1 MSKKNIIIAL
11 VALAV
16 VTILIVIGKNRSRGE
31 LEVNVGELEKRTIIS
46 TVSANG
52 KIRPEAEV
60 KISAD
65 VSGEI
70 TELYVQEGDTVNEG
84 QLLLKINPD
93 IYITQR
99 DRAKAGVSSSQSN
112 YKTSQAQLT
121 QAKARLTE
129 QEAAYNRSQQLF
141 KDEVLS
147 QAEFD
152 AATSAYAIAQSE
164 VKAAEQRLA
173 AAKYGIDNSQASLSE
188 ANKALGRTSIYAPS
202 DGVVSALNNEKG
214 ERVVGTAQMAGTEI
228 MVISNFNNME
238 VIVDVNEN
246 DILQVKKGDT
256 AIVEVDAY
264 ADRKFK
270 AIVTEI
276 STSANNASG
285 MQMSADQVT
294 NFEVKVRLLKS
305 SYADLLEVSDA
316 PFLPGMSANVE
327 IQTEVKKDI
336 YCLPIEAVGTRVQE
350 LDSNAS
356 VKSGDEEEL
365 DEIVFSVKDGKAVKH
380 IVKTGIQDSRYI
392 EVLSDLSGIK
402 DIIVGPYDAVS
413 KKLEEGKKVTISD
426 KKKSGKLKDDEE

>member
-1 MSKKNIIIAL
+1 MSKKNIFITLGVLAA
-11 VALAV
+11 VA
-16 VTILIVIGKNRSRGE
+16 ILIAIGKNRSKGE
-31 LEVNVGELEKRTIIS
+31 LEVNVGKLEKRTIIS

-70 TELYVQEGDTVNEG
+70 TELYVQEGDTVKEG

-93 IYITQR
+93 IYVTQR

-129 QEAAYNRSQQLF
+129 QEAAFKRNEQLF
-141 KDEVLS
+141 KDQVLS

-173 AAKYGIDNSQASLSE
+173 ASRYGIDNSQASLSE

-256 AIVEVDAY
+256 AVVEVDAY
-264 ADRKFK
+264 SDRKFK

-276 STSANNASG
+276 SKSANNVGG

-336 YCLPIEAVGTRVQE
+336 NCLPIEAVGTRVQE

-356 VKSGDEEEL
+356 VKSGDEEVL
-365 DEIVFSVKDGKAVKH
+365 DEIVFSVTDGKAVKH

-392 EVLSDLSGIK
+392 EILSGL
-402 DIIVGPYDAVS
+402 DDVEEIIIGPYDAVS
-413 KKLEEGKKVTISD
+413 KKLDDEKKVNVTD
-426 KKKSGKLKDDEE
+426 KKVMDKLD

>member
-1 MSKKNIIIAL
+1 MSKKNILIAVGILAL
-11 VALAV
+11 VA
-16 VTILIVIGKNRSRGE
+16 ILIVVGKNRSRGE
-31 LEVNVGELEKRTIIS
+31 LEVNIGKLEKRTIIS

-70 TELYVQEGDTVNEG
+70 TELYVVEGDTVQEG

-93 IYITQR
+93 LYVTQR

-121 QAKARLTE
+121 QARARMIE
-129 QEAAYNRSQQLF
+129 QEAVFKRSQQLF
-141 KDEVLS
+141 KNEVLS

-164 VKAAEQRLA
+164 VTAAEQRLA
-173 AAKYGIDNSQASLSE
+173 ASKYGIDNSQASLNE

-256 AIVEVDAY
+256 AVVEVDAY

-270 AIVTEI
+270 ALVTEI
-276 STSANNASG
+276 STSANNAG
-285 MQMSADQVT
+285 GAQMSSDQVT

-305 SYADLLEVSDA
+305 SYGDLLAVTDA
-316 PFLPGMSANVE
+316 PFLPGMSANVD
-327 IQTEVKKDI
+327 IQTEVRENI
-336 YCLPIEAVGTRVQE
+336 NCLPIEAVGTRIQE
-350 LDSNAS
+350 LDSTVSA
-356 VKSGDEEEL
+356 KSGDEEEL
-365 DEIVFSVKDGKAVKH
+365 DEIVFSESEGKAVKH

-392 EVLSDLSGIK
+392 EIVTGLENVNA
-402 DIIVGPYDAVS
+402 IIVGPYDAVS
-413 KKLEEGKKVTISD
+413 KKLDNDKKVTIVD
-426 KKKSGKLKDDEE
+426 TKKTGKLKDKEE